1 MRCAICNQE
10 CKGLQALSNHLGLSH
25 QIIGKDKKQQY
36 YDQYMKK
43 ENEEICPKCGKLN
56 HFQNLN
62 RGYTNYCCKSC
73 QVSAQGNPSN
83 PKVREKMRATMLQRY
98 GVPEVVML
106 DSVKAN
112 SKKARK
118 PKTKRITNIKKKAT
132 KKIKKTQN
140 KALKRKY
147 SKRAKKSVISK
158 IIETEKSK
166 QTKLQRYGNSN
177 YNNPEKNKIT
187 RITNIKK
194 FEQEHQCTQIK
205 TLIEM
210 YGQGWKSLNLPIL
223 VLDRGAHFIENKYID
238 QIETYANSY
247 HFNKTSKKEKEL
259 VKFIQSFYSGVIQE
273 NIKRV
278 IPPQELDIYLPEL
291 QIGIEYNG
299 IYWHSTKHIPD
310 INYHLN
316 KSILCR
322 GKDIRLIHI
331 YEFEDFEEQKQ
342 LLKKLIEG
350 KDEYPENDFNKNNL
364 IKVIPKPQI
373 IYNTQYFTIYG
384 AGKLY

>member
-1 MRCAICNQE
+1 MRCAICNKE

-25 QIIGKDKKQQY
+25 QIKGKDKKQQY

-56 HFQNLN
+56 HFQSLN

-73 QVSAQGNPSN
+73 QVSAQGNASN
-83 PKVREKMRATMLQRY
+83 PNVRAKMRTTMLQRY
-98 GVPEVVML
+98 GVPEIVML
-106 DSVKAN
+106 ERVKES
-112 SKKARK
+112 SKKAK
-118 PKTKRITNIKKKAT
+118 NQTLHKIKTKKTKK
-132 KKIKKTQN
+132 KKIKSKTNTAPKPQ
-140 KALKRKY
+140 
-147 SKRAKKSVISK
+147 VSK
-158 IIETEKSK
+158 IQISEKGK
-166 QTKLQRYGNSN
+166 QTKLQKYGNSN

-187 RITNIKK
+187 RETNIKN
-194 FEQEHQCTQIK
+194 FEQTHQCTQIK
-205 TLIEM
+205 TLIEI
-210 YGQGWKSLNLPIL
+210 YGQGWKSLNLPII
-223 VLDRGAHFIENKYID
+223 VLDRGAHFIENKYIP
-238 QIETYANSY
+238 QIEAYANSY

-259 VKFIQSFYSGVIQE
+259 VKFIQSFYPGIIQE

-278 IPPQELDIYLPEL
+278 IPPQELDIYLPDL

-299 IYWHSTKHIPD
+299 IYWHSTKHIAD

-322 GKDIRLIHI
+322 SKNIRLIHI

-350 KDEYPENDFNKNNL
+350 KDEYPDKDFNKNNL
-364 IKVIPKPQI
+364 LPGIPQSQI
-373 IYNTQYFTIYG
+373 IYHTNYFTIYG
-384 AGKLY
+384 AGNLY